1 MIKNTETCTRMDIK
15 THSFMIGCKNVT
27 VLFPVS

>member
-1 MIKNTETCTRMDIK
+1 MDIK
-15 THSFMIGCKNVT
+15 THSFMTGCKNVT